1 MPLVLPGNLFFPVR
15 LKGYI
20 NRKGSKFVGI
30 SCRSGSTSV
39 TKKDFSI
46 WKGKVK
52 GEELNDLREGLLLF
66 LG

>member
-39 TKKDFSI
+39 SKKDFSI

-52 GEELNDLREGLLLF
+52 VGNDLREGLLLF

>member
-52 GEELNDLREGLLLF
+52 VGNDLREGLLLF